1 MNSPKTPQSK
11 PRRAS
16 AGNATDD
23 MKGKA
28 PDAGAVSA
36 LDVTRTNNDL
46 TRKKGGS
53 RGSVDTQ
60 DPGYVND
67 QLNRVL
73 YALDAFK
80 KGDVSVRLTK
90 QNDDIFAEIAEAY
103 NSMVEMIGGVG
114 GEVSRISKVAGVEGN
129 LKARAS
135 ADGAAG
141 FWRDMINNI
150 NTWWTA
156 SPCQCWKWARC

>member
-1 MNSPKTPQSK
+1 MASPKTPQSK
-11 PRRAS
+11 PRRS
-16 AGNATDD
+16 PATDATAD
-23 MKGKA
+23 VIGGK

-36 LDVTRTNNDL
+36 LDFVRTNNDL

-80 KGDVSVRLTK
+80 KAT
-90 QNDDIFAEIAEAY
+90 
-103 NSMVEMIGGVG
+103 
-114 GEVSRISKVAGVEGN
+114 
-129 LKARAS
+129 
-135 ADGAAG
+135 
-141 FWRDMINNI
+141 
-150 NTWWTA
+150 
-156 SPCQCWKWARC
+156 CRCA